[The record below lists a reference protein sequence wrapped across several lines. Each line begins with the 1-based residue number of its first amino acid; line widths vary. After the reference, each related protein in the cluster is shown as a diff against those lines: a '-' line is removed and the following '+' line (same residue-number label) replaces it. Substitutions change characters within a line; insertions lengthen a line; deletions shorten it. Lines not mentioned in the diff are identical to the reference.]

1 MSKGFADGLARPS
14 LWDLQRTQKRSNFG
28 VESDTK
34 TKDLLGKSAKAECSV
49 RGNLQNEPPIFPT
62 HITAKEWIAAIIA
75 GFVIW
80 VISDFRSYV
89 QVINAGK
96 G

>member
-1 MSKGFADGLARPS
+1 LSKGFADGLAPFTLGS
-14 LWDLQRTQKRSNFG
+14 AANTKRSNFG

-34 TKDLLGKSAKAECSV
+34 AKDLLGKSAKSECSV

-62 HITAKEWIAAIIA
+62 HITAREWIAAIIA

-80 VISDFRSYV
+80 VISDFWSYV
-89 QVINAGK
+89 QVIDTGK